1 MNLSVLKVKGLFIT
15 DERKKTVLVENVN
28 FTLDRNHC
36 LGIVGES
43 GSGKS
48 ITTKAILGLTQPSLK
63 VTGHV
68 YFDGDDLL
76 QLGKKEMRKIRGK
89 RICMI
94 LQDAMSAFDPLY
106 TMGSQMIETLCE
118 NLEISKKEARVL
130 SIIELDK
137 MQIKEPEQVLKKYP
151 HQLSGGMLQR
161 CMIAIAM
168 AVKPDIIIADEPT
181 TALDSITQN
190 EVVKEFER
198 LRSELDTAVIFISH
212 DLGVVQR
219 LAQTVLV
226 MKEGKQVEYGK
237 IEDVFSNPEQEYT
250 KFLIHTREQLTKSFS
265 DAMRKD
271 DPV

>member
-1 MNLSVLKVKGLFIT
+1 MLEIINLTIT
-15 DERKKTVLVENVN
+15 DERKNEVIVKDVN
-28 FTLDRNHC
+28 FTLERNDC

-48 ITTKAILGLTQPSLK
+48 ITSKAILGLVPSWLK
-63 VTGHV
+63 VTGTV
-68 YFDGDDLL
+68 QFDGKDLV
-76 QLGKKEMRKIRGK
+76 QMKTKEIRKIRGK

-106 TMGSQMIETLCE
+106 TIGSQMIESLCE
-118 NLEISKKEARVL
+118 NLEISKQEAELL
-130 SIIELDK
+130 SIVELEK
-137 MQIKEPEQVLKKYP
+137 MRIKEPAQVLKKYP

-181 TALDSITQN
+181 TALDSINQN
-190 EVVKEFER
+190 EVVTEFER
-198 LRSELDTAVIFISH
+198 LRSELDTSVIFISH
-212 DLGVVQR
+212 DLGVIQR

-237 IEDVFSNPEQEYT
+237 VEEVFLRPKHEYT
-250 KFLIHTREQLTKSFS
+250 RFLIHTRVQLTKSFS

-271 DPV
+271 HI